1 VSGPPLVRLSRDGER
16 AICAGCPELFAH
28 RITRS
33 EIVLP
38 GRRAIVPLGLDSE
51 MGATLRFLPGW
62 TCRVAAGVLPGGVWT
77 RSKRVR
83 DRIAAGKKPA
93 FRRRP
98 EEASSDQFSRGYKL
112 ATFYPHVLLIRGCT
126 LGPPSPPRIG
136 VRLRNVARGS
146 RWWTNTR
153 IEPSH
158 RRPRRHPRDRTD
170 RGPARAP
177 DRRNVALGGRATS
190 GRLAGADPNS

>member
-16 AICAGCPELFAH
+16 AICARCPELFAH

-38 GRRAIVPLGLDSE
+38 GRRAIVPIGLDSE

-62 TCRVAAGVLPGGVWT
+62 TRRVEAGVLPGGVWT

-98 EEASSDQFSRGYKL
+98 EEASSDEFSRGYKL
-112 ATFYPHVLLIRGCT
+112 ATVYPAWVICPACHLEQIADEGVLH
-126 LGPPSPPRIG
+126 
-136 VRLRNVARGS
+136 LR
-146 RWWTNTR
+146 
-153 IEPSH
+153 
-158 RRPRRHPRDRTD
+158 
-170 RGPARAP
+170 
-177 DRRNVALGGRATS
+177 
-190 GRLAGADPNS
+190 